1 MSDHDGWTTK
11 NQIGGPKIISIV
23 PAFGL
28 EDNLSPTGYVDTIL
42 SAQTFNTREDTQEV
56 SLCEMNH
63 QKSPLGDRKMK
74 SIQDLEMTTP
84 APPVVGTTNQQ
95 TGKQNP
101 LNYYNYCNTVTP
113 SCSDDVMT
121 PDVSGTDVP
130 ASHNKKNKK
139 NPATPSSPGMNNDDI
154 PVASLDVGD
163 TSRVLKSLN
172 DDVFKTTPPHTS
184 TTTSSTNKT
193 EPGHTEGQDNTRGGE
208 FMRKVLQLNTRG
220 GLTRGGKGVCQ
231 HSRGGYCSLHGEGAI
246 KKFRPVIKTTP
257 GPGGKTTKTY
267 SRKTYWECEEGATA
281 RQTQLSFC
289 VRGEEVRSEMSVD
302 REGRVK
308 RLNKTFSS
316 TTAGQ

>member
-1 MSDHDGWTTK
+1 MLIDKPVAGQVVKEQLSSTDRYVEEEEEQISKDDWEYDLVIQEEQEDQGIKELLPDGSLTETCISFPPDSTEVPRVKNKEPSMVPDTGVSSTSSCKEVVMSSHDGWTTK

-23 PAFGL
+23 PAIGL
-28 EDNLSPTGYVDTIL
+28 KDNSPPAGYVDKIL

-113 SCSDDVMT
+113 GCSDDVMT

-139 NPATPSSPGMNNDDI
+139 NPVTPSSPGVNNDDI

-172 DDVFKTTPPHTS
+172 DDVFKTTPRIHQQQHHLLLRLSRATLRDR
-184 TTTSSTNKT
+184 TT
-193 EPGHTEGQDNTRGGE
+193 P
-208 FMRKVLQLNTRG
+208 
-220 GLTRGGKGVCQ
+220 
-231 HSRGGYCSLHGEGAI
+231 EGA
-246 KKFRPVIKTTP
+246 K
-257 GPGGKTTKTY
+257 
-267 SRKTYWECEEGATA
+267 
-281 RQTQLSFC
+281 L
-289 VRGEEVRSEMSVD
+289 
-302 REGRVK
+302 
-308 RLNKTFSS
+308 
-316 TTAGQ
+316 